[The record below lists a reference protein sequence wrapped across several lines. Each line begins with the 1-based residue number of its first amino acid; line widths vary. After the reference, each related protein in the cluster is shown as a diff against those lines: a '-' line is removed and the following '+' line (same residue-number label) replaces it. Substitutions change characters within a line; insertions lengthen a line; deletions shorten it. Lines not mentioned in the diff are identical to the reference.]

1 MNLPKIE
8 DLDVSGKKVLVRAD
22 LDVGEKESDIN
33 RLKIL
38 IPTFEYLSQ
47 KKSEVIL
54 IGHKGRPGG
63 KVVEELSLKTTSQL
77 LENLLKEEWG
87 EKRVKKLKMHLME
100 NLRFYQGEEANSQE
114 YTQELAKKGEVY
126 INEAF
131 AASHREH
138 ASIVGLPRL
147 LPHAAG
153 LHFQKEVENLTRV
166 LEKAEKPIIVLMGG
180 LKKDKLLYIDDF
192 KKFADKILIAGR
204 LPEYMPEVVDDPQ
217 LVVARLLAD
226 KEDITIHSIE
236 NFNQEIARAKTIV
249 LAGPMGKFEEE
260 GHRAGTERIFQAAAN
275 STAFKVAGGG
285 DTERALTLL
294 GLKQKFDWVSVG
306 GGAMLEF
313 LAKGSLP
320 GIEALVSHRGHTH

>member
-1 MNLPKIE
+1 M
-8 DLDVSGKKVLVRAD
+8 KVIAEND
-22 LDVGEKESDIN
+22 
-33 RLKIL
+33 
-38 IPTFEYLSQ
+38 
-47 KKSEVIL
+47 
-54 IGHKGRPGG
+54 
-63 KVVEELSLKTTSQL
+63 